1 MKTIF
6 KILAGILILCLI
18 YIGVVYFGLWEG
30 VPQINKY
37 TVDLIKSDKP
47 QDQHIETDNIDT
59 PNENSENNEAEIQD
73 KEEGAA
79 KLGERT
85 EDSGVSDPLEE
96 EDNIYMAR
104 GIEDFN
110 NFIAN
115 VNPPIEKVSIYPTS
129 DLEENNIAEIVQEI
143 SEEDTDFLR
152 YRITVGE
159 VRYFLSEL
167 TDSSIGVFMQPKN
180 SQMDILNLRTSAI
193 QELPNVI
200 ELYKH
205 LQGEK
210 EDVSDEI
217 ASKADI
223 RRYNKV
229 ITKFSTND
237 KTPEKIAKGQVYLDF
252 TKRGLLL
259 KINNA
264 SEVELYLQTDSENG
278 DAGEY
283 IKSLNDLDIDYDEL
297 SEQSDE
303 NEQKNSKEKDTD
315 IPIDEEEEIK
325 VGFDADEN
333 AEENGE
339 EIEDIQ
345 DDEVEEELEE
355 SEEDNE
361 EDNEKVDKK
370 EKKAK
375 KKLEKKYEKKSEKK
389 PEKKRQKRTR
399 RK

>member
-18 YIGVVYFGLWEG
+18 YVGVVYFELWEG

-37 TVDLIKSDKP
+37 TVDLIKSDKQEEIP
-47 QDQHIETDNIDT
+47 VESENLSNQ
-59 PNENSENNEAEIQD
+59 NENSENNTEETEESGEATQ
-73 KEEGAA
+73 
-79 KLGERT
+79 LGERT
-85 EDSGVSDPLEE
+85 EDSGISDPLEE

-104 GIEDFN
+104 SIEDFN

-159 VRYFLSEL
+159 VRYFLAKL
-167 TDSSIGVFMQPKN
+167 TDSSIGVLMQPKN
-180 SQMDILNLRTSAI
+180 SQMDILNLRAAAI

-200 ELYKH
+200 DLYEH

-210 EDVSDEI
+210 EDVNDEV
-217 ASKADI
+217 ASKTDI
-223 RRYNKV
+223 RRYNKA
-229 ITKFSTND
+229 ITKFSAD
-237 KTPEKIAKGQVYLDF
+237 GKTPEKIAKGQVYIDF

-259 KINNA
+259 KVNNA
-264 SEVELYLQTDSENG
+264 GEVELYLQTDCEDG
-278 DAGEY
+278 DAGKY
-283 IKSLNDLDIDYDEL
+283 MTYLNDLDIDYEEL
-297 SEQSDE
+297 SEQNGED
-303 NEQKNSKEKDTD
+303 EQKNSKEKDTD

-333 AEENGE
+333 TEENEE
-339 EIEDIQ
+339 EIGDIQ

-355 SEEDNE
+355 SEEDK
-361 EDNEKVDKK
+361 EKVDKK

-375 KKLEKKYEKKSEKK
+375 KKSKKKTEEKSEKK

>member
-1 MKTIF
+1 MKTIL
-6 KILAGILILCLI
+6 KILAGILIICLI
-18 YIGVVYFGLWEG
+18 YVGVVYFGLWEG

-37 TVDLIKSDKP
+37 TVNLIKSDKQEEIP
-47 QDQHIETDNIDT
+47 VESENLGNQ
-59 PNENSENNEAEIQD
+59 NENSENNTVETDGKTKEATQ
-73 KEEGAA
+73 
-79 KLGERT
+79 LGERT
-85 EDSGVSDPLEE
+85 EGSGISDPLEE

-104 GIEDFN
+104 SIEDFN
-110 NFIAN
+110 NFISN

-129 DLEENNIAEIVQEI
+129 DLEENSIAEIVQEI

-159 VRYFLSEL
+159 VRYFLSKL

-180 SQMDILNLRTSAI
+180 SQMDILNLRAAAI

-200 ELYKH
+200 DLYEH

-210 EDVSDEI
+210 EDVNDEV

-229 ITKFSTND
+229 ITKFSAND
-237 KTPEKIAKGQVYLDF
+237 KTPEKIAKGQVYIDF
-252 TKRGLLL
+252 TKRGLML
-259 KINNA
+259 KVNNA
-264 SEVELYLQTDSENG
+264 GEVELYIQTDCGDG
-278 DAGEY
+278 DAGKY
-283 IKSLNDLDIDYDEL
+283 MTYLNDLDIDYEEL
-297 SEQSDE
+297 SEKNDE
-303 NEQKNSKEKDTD
+303 DEQKNSKEKDTD

-333 AEENGE
+333 TDENGE
-339 EIEDIQ
+339 ELEDIQ

-355 SEEDNE
+355 ELEEDKE
-361 EDNEKVDKK
+361 SEQEDKEKVDKK
-370 EKKAK
+370 K
-375 KKLEKKYEKKSEKK
+375 KKSEKKSEKK

>member
-18 YIGVVYFGLWEG
+18 YVGVVYFGLWEG

-47 QDQHIETDNIDT
+47 QEQHIETDNIDT
-59 PNENSENNEAEIQD
+59 PNENSENNEAEIKD

-79 KLGERT
+79 QLGERT
-85 EDSGVSDPLEE
+85 EDSGISDPLEE

-159 VRYFLSEL
+159 VRYFLSKL

-297 SEQSDE
+297 SEQSDK

-333 AEENGE
+333 TEENEE

-355 SEEDNE
+355 SEEDK
-361 EDNEKVDKK
+361 EKVDKK

-375 KKLEKKYEKKSEKK
+375 KKSEKKPEKKTEKK

>member
-18 YIGVVYFGLWEG
+18 YVGVVYFGLWEG

-37 TVDLIKSDKP
+37 TVDLIKSDKQEEIP
-47 QDQHIETDNIDT
+47 VESENLGNQ
-59 PNENSENNEAEIQD
+59 NENSENNTIETEGKTEEATQ
-73 KEEGAA
+73 
-79 KLGERT
+79 LGERT
-85 EDSGVSDPLEE
+85 EDSGISDPLEE

-159 VRYFLSEL
+159 VRYFLSKL

-210 EDVSDEI
+210 EEVSDEI

-333 AEENGE
+333 KEENAE

-355 SEEDNE
+355 SEEDK
-361 EDNEKVDKK
+361 EKVDKK

-375 KKLEKKYEKKSEKK
+375 KKSKKKTEEKSEKK

>member
-6 KILAGILILCLI
+6 KILAGILLLCLI
-18 YIGVVYFGLWEG
+18 YVGVVYFGLWEG

-47 QDQHIETDNIDT
+47 QEQHIETDNIDT
-59 PNENSENNEAEIQD
+59 PNENSENNEAEIKD

-79 KLGERT
+79 QLGERT
-85 EDSGVSDPLEE
+85 EDSGISDPLEE

-159 VRYFLSEL
+159 VRYFLSGL

-278 DAGEY
+278 DAGGY
-283 IKSLNDLDIDYDEL
+283 IKSFNDLDIDYDEL

-333 AEENGE
+333 TEENEE
-339 EIEDIQ
+339 EIGDIQ

-355 SEEDNE
+355 SEEDK
-361 EDNEKVDKK
+361 EKVDKK

-375 KKLEKKYEKKSEKK
+375 KKSKKKTEEKSEKK

>member
-6 KILAGILILCLI
+6 KILAGILILYLI
-18 YIGVVYFGLWEG
+18 YVGVVYFGLWEG

-47 QDQHIETDNIDT
+47 QEQHIETDNIDT
-59 PNENSENNEAEIQD
+59 PNENSENNKAEIKD

-79 KLGERT
+79 QLGERT
-85 EDSGVSDPLEE
+85 EDSGISDPLEE

-159 VRYFLSEL
+159 VRYFLSKL
-167 TDSSIGVFMQPKN
+167 TDSSIGVFIQPKK
-180 SQMDILNLRTSAI
+180 SQMDILNLRASAI
-193 QELPNVI
+193 QELSNVI
-200 ELYKH
+200 DLYEH

-210 EDVSDEI
+210 EDVNDEV

-229 ITKFSTND
+229 ITKFSAND
-237 KTPEKIAKGQVYLDF
+237 KTPEKIAKGQVYIDF

-259 KINNA
+259 KVNNA
-264 SEVELYLQTDSENG
+264 GEVELYLQTDCEDG
-278 DAGEY
+278 DAGKY
-283 IKSLNDLDIDYDEL
+283 MTYLNDLDIDYEEL
-297 SEQSDE
+297 SEQNDE
-303 NEQKNSKEKDTD
+303 DEQKNSKEKDTD

-325 VGFDADEN
+325 VGFDADEDN
-333 AEENGE
+333 
-339 EIEDIQ
+339 EDTTE
-345 DDEVEEELEE
+345 DEDGDEVEEEIEEELEEDE
-355 SEEDNE
+355 SEEVE
-361 EDNEKVDKK
+361 EDTKEDKK
-370 EKKAK
+370 KKV
-375 KKLEKKYEKKSEKK
+375 EKKSEKK
-389 PEKKRQKRTR
+389 PTKKRQKRTR